1 MLGLVNE
8 GMIVNYQIQTNIFKT
23 EVLMLN
29 LKINC
34 KKKLEKISEGS
45 YGQIYSIH
53 LYRGRTVVSKRKLFG
68 KFDTLK
74 K

>member
-1 MLGLVNE
+1 
-8 GMIVNYQIQTNIFKT
+8 
-23 EVLMLN
+23 MLN